1 MDIHASIRK
10 TLLIMKNFILTILLL
25 TLFVSCTSENDNP
38 EMTDLE
44 TTLIA
49 KENLHGN
56 GAEGISE
63 QNLIISD
70 QTTWNDLITQMN
82 SVNNVSDNFTE
93 TDIDF
98 SDYKIIAVFDEIK
111 GNGGHILELNIMS
124 NSENIIVNITDLV
137 PEGNGTAVITQ
148 PFYIVKIQNSD
159 LPIIFE

>member
-1 MDIHASIRK
+1 
-10 TLLIMKNFILTILLL
+10 MKNFILIILLL
-25 TLFVSCTSENDNP
+25 TLFISCTSENDNL

-98 SDYKIIAVFDEIK
+98 SEYKIIAVFDEIK
-111 GNGGHILELNIMS
+111 GNGSHSLELDIIS
-124 NSENIIVNITDLV
+124 NSENIIVNVTDLAL
-137 PEGNGTAVITQ
+137 EGNATTVITQ
-148 PFYIVKIQNSD
+148 PFHIVKISNSD